1 MWMVSGSG
9 RLTGRRGYR
18 FFLKGFV
25 IWVCAGQGSD
35 APFSLGASGLPAR
48 FGCRWSCYGRWPVWF
63 LRAAHRRPTGSRRL
77 DGVRGRERVPSRV
90 GGVTRAADLG
100 VPVGA
105 PVLAVAAWL
114 DSRLARDAG
123 MASAIGLDSLAT
135 SPFCACRLPRAGR
148 GLGGGAA
155 AIMAEQAI
163 VGVAGLRGRVGSFK
177 QGGEKLQLEVPDQVM
192 LELEV
197 EIKDGG
203 TELEPAERFRSRVPA
218 GSGRRWTPAGSMNV
232 ARCRY
237 LAAPLPPARCRSRY
251 R

>member
-1 MWMVSGSG
+1 LVLLWQMAGV
-9 RLTGRRGYR
+9 
-18 FFLKGFV
+18 V
-25 IWVCAGQGSD
+25 IT
-35 APFSLGASGLPAR
+35 
-48 FGCRWSCYGRWPVWF
+48 
-63 LRAAHRRPTGSRRL
+63 RAAHRRPTGSRRL
-77 DGVRGRERVPSRV
+77 DGVRGRERVPSQV
-90 GGVTRAADLG
+90 GRAAWAGLG

-163 VGVAGLRGRVGSFK
+163 VGVAGLWGRVGSFK

-203 TELEPAERFRSRVPA
+203 TELELEPAERFRSRVPA

>member
-1 MWMVSGSG
+1 MQIAGPGMPVRKGAGEEICVAAG
-9 RLTGRRGYR
+9 RG
-18 FFLKGFV
+18 
-25 IWVCAGQGSD
+25 
-35 APFSLGASGLPAR
+35 
-48 FGCRWSCYGRWPVWF
+48 
-63 LRAAHRRPTGSRRL
+63 
-77 DGVRGRERVPSRV
+77 V

-100 VPVGA
+100 VPVGV

-123 MASAIGLDSLAT
+123 MVSAIGLDSLAT
-135 SPFCACRLPRAGR
+135 SPFRACRLPRAGR
-148 GLGGGAA
+148 AWRAGGAA

-163 VGVAGLRGRVGSFK
+163 VGVAELRGRVGSFK

>member
-1 MWMVSGSG
+1 
-9 RLTGRRGYR
+9 
-18 FFLKGFV
+18 
-25 IWVCAGQGSD
+25 
-35 APFSLGASGLPAR
+35 
-48 FGCRWSCYGRWPVWF
+48 VWF

-77 DGVRGRERVPSRV
+77 DGVRGRERVPSQV
-90 GGVTRAADLG
+90 SGVTRAADLG

-114 DSRLARDAG
+114 DSRLARDTG
-123 MASAIGLDSLAT
+123 MASAIGLDSVAA
-135 SPFCACRLPRAGR
+135 SPFRACRLPLAGR
-148 GLGGGAA
+148 AWREGGAA

-203 TELEPAERFRSRVPA
+203 TELEVEPAERFRSRVPA